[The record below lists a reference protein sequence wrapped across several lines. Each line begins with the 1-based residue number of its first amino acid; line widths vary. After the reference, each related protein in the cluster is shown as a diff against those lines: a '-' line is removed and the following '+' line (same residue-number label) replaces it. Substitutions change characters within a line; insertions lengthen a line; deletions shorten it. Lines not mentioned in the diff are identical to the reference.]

1 MCKKSYLIALV
12 FLFSCK
18 TATTYYIV
26 RHAEKETTTT
36 MTTDVP
42 LSAAGKERAEAL
54 KAVLMPKSI
63 NHIYSTNTIRTV
75 STAMPLSSS
84 IGLMI
89 ELYDPRDTSFVTRL
103 RKIEKGKVLV
113 VGHSNTVDDIV
124 NNLVGQTKISGDL
137 PDSQYG
143 DLFVVERKGKK
154 YSFDKKHFGK

>member
-1 MCKKSYLIALV
+1 
-12 FLFSCK
+12 
-18 TATTYYIV
+18 
-26 RHAEKETTTT
+26 
-36 MTTDVP
+36 
-42 LSAAGKERAEAL
+42 
-54 KAVLMPKSI
+54 
-63 NHIYSTNTIRTV
+63 
-75 STAMPLSSS
+75 MPLSSS